1 MNKPASIKTLAVVA
15 LSGAIALG
23 GSAAFADVNGKLV
36 INEELEI
43 VTQTTPPAHLE
54 GVLDEIVSGW
64 KYRADETQAL
74 QMDDFDNPAMI
85 FVDIAKDDWNKVEGS
100 AGKSC
105 ASCHEDVETS
115 MKGVRTGY
123 PKWNDGAE
131 EVRTLAMQIN
141 ACRTENMGADPLKIT
156 KGKMA
161 RMEALIS
168 VQSRGMPVNVAI
180 DGPVSAMWE
189 QGKEMYYTRT
199 GQLELSCA
207 NCHEDSYGLHIRSDF
222 LSQGQINGFP
232 TYRLK
237 NAKLNTTHARFK
249 GCVRDTRAE
258 TYKPG
263 SADFVALEL
272 YVASRGNGL
281 SVEAPAVRN

>member
-1 MNKPASIKTLAVVA
+1 MALA
-15 LSGAIALG
+15 
-23 GSAAFADVNGKLV
+23 GSFAFAGAAFADVNGTLV
-36 INEELEI
+36 INDDIEI
-43 VTQTTPPAHLE
+43 VTRTAPPAHLADN
-54 GVLDEIVSGW
+54 LDEIVSGW
-64 KYRADETQAL
+64 LYRADETQAL
-74 QMDDFDNPAMI
+74 ERDDFDNPAML
-85 FVDIAKDDWNKVEGS
+85 FVDIAKDDWNTVEGS
-100 AGKSC
+100 EGKSC
-105 ASCHEDVETS
+105 ATCHDNVEDS
-115 MKGVRTGY
+115 MAGVRAVY
-123 PKWNDGAE
+123 PKWNEGAQ

-141 ACRTENMGADPLKIT
+141 NCRTENMGADPLKVS

-161 RMEALIS
+161 RMEALIT

-180 DGPVSAMWE
+180 DGPVAAMWE

-207 NCHEDSYGLHIRSDF
+207 NCHEDNYGKHIRSDF

-232 TYRLK
+232 VYRLK
-237 NAKLNTTHARFK
+237 NAKLTTAHGRFK

-263 SADFVALEL
+263 SAEFNALEL

-281 SVEAPAVRN
+281 SVEGPSVRN